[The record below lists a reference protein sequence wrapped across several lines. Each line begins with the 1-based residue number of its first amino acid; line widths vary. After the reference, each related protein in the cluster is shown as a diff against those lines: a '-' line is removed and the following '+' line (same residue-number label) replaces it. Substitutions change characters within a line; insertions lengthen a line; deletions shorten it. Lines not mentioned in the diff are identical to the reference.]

1 MSGASRDRADSRPSN
16 KGIEDD
22 LNQPPKGHKEMTIM
36 KLTQTIIPVLALVT
50 AFAAVPQAHADV
62 GRVAIKNCGYDWA
75 NVCIHRGDAAVASS
89 AQDTFDVPPF
99 GGTEEGACRG
109 IRSEEKVQGCFVD
122 LGFAGNTCERPDLRY
137 ATTAGTYTVWQDD
150 GLFYLNWGTAADCE
164 AKDHFV
170 LIDAELPGCSSTPEL
185 TIYGIP
191 DGTGEAYT
199 LQNFAMPNLAEA
211 ITLAEWGNRQAS
223 FIGNK
228 NEWVRAMKLSRGR
241 WEICKDAEYGGECL
255 TIWGDDSRVRL
266 DTDWNGEWDRQ
277 ITSIRPIACQ

>member
-1 MSGASRDRADSRPSN
+1 MSGTGRDRAAHDPQG

-22 LNQPPKGHKEMTIM
+22 LDQPSKGNKEMTLM
-36 KLTQTIIPVLALVT
+36 KFTQTIMPVLALVT
-50 AFAAVPQAHADV
+50 AFAAVSQAHADV

-75 NVCIHRGDAAVASS
+75 NVCIYGGDDAPATT

-99 GGTEEGACRG
+99 GGTEEGTCRG
-109 IRSEEKVQGCFVD
+109 NWSQEGAPRCVID

-137 ATTAGTYTVWQDD
+137 STTGGSYTVWQDGD
-150 GLFYLNWGTAADCE
+150 LFYLNWGTAADCE
-164 AKDHFV
+164 ARDHFV
-170 LIDAELPGCSSTPEL
+170 LTDAELPGCSSTPEL

-191 DGTGEAYT
+191 DRTGEAYT
-199 LQNFAMPNLAEA
+199 LRNFAMPDLAEA
-211 ITLAEWGNRQAS
+211 VTLAEWENRQYS
-223 FIGNK
+223 FISNK
-228 NEWVRAMKLSRGR
+228 NEWVRAIKLSRGR

-255 TIWGDDSRVRL
+255 TLWGDGSWARL